1 MKKLIF
7 AVAALLAAPVVASE
21 PADLNQLGL
30 GSLATVSEEAG
41 LEVRGLSANANAIS
55 VSSLALLFHD
65 QGTGSQFNFESAS
78 LNFSDAD
85 GTVMEDV
92 TAGAEAAAGNTAITF
107 AVEGF
112 SASLSQSALF
122 SGGQSGGNGPF
133 SFTLNVPSFN

>member
-55 VSSLALLFHD
+55 VSSL
-65 QGTGSQFNFESAS
+65 
-78 LNFSDAD
+78 
-85 GTVMEDV
+85 
-92 TAGAEAAAGNTAITF
+92 
-107 AVEGF
+107 
-112 SASLSQSALF
+112 
-122 SGGQSGGNGPF
+122 GPI
-133 SFTLNVPSFN
+133 VR